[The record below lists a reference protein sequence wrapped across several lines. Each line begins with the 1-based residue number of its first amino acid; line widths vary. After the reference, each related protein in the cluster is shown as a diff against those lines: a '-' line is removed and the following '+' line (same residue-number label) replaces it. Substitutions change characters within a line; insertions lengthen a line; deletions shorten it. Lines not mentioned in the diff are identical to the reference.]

1 MMRTRH
7 RETFG
12 FTLIEL
18 LMTVVIIS
26 LLVVVAL
33 PSYQNYIIRA
43 NRSAAQQF
51 MLDVANREEQYNL
64 DARAYTATIGAGG
77 LNLTTPPALSNRY
90 TFAVVLTA
98 GPPPTYTI
106 TATPIGSQAVDLND
120 PIGSANSVG
129 PLTLDSLGQ
138 KGPSVKWTR

>member
-77 LNLTTPPALSNRY
+77 LNLTTPPELGNRY

-106 TATPIGSQAVDLND
+106 TATPIGPQTVDLND

-138 KGPSVKWTR
+138 KSPSVKWTR

>member
-51 MLDVANREEQYNL
+51 MLDVANREEQYKL
-64 DARAYTATIGAGG
+64 DSRVYTATIGAGG
-77 LNLTTPPALSNRY
+77 LNLTTPPALGNRY

-106 TATPIGSQAVDLND
+106 TATPIGPQTVDLND

-138 KGPSVKWTR
+138 KSPSVKWTR

>member
-1 MMRTRH
+1 MRTRH